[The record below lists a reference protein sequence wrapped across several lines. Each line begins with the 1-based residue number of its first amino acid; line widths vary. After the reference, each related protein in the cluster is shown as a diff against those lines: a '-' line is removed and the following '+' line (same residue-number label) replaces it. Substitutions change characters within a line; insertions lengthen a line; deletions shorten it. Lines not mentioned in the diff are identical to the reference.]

1 MDTSNP
7 GPLLMLGGG
16 VLMIIGSILNWGPS
30 TSGLSTDLFGLL
42 GILIL
47 LSGAAIAGLAAVR
60 TFAPQVGLPDQ
71 IVGFSLDQVATV
83 VGFTMF
89 LWSFSAITISGIEI
103 GAHLTWIGA
112 AAATV
117 GTVIASRKNAGAQP
131 GNL

>member
-16 VLMIIGSILNWGPS
+16 VLMVLGSILNWGPS

-60 TFAPQVGLPDQ
+60 AFAPQVGLPDD
-71 IVGFSLDQVATV
+71 IIGFSLEQVAV
-83 VGFTMF
+83 ILGFTMF
-89 LWSFSAITISGIEI
+89 LWSFSAITIDGIEF
-103 GAHLTWIGA
+103 GAHLTWIGS

-117 GTVIASRKNAGAQP
+117 GAVLSARSATGARS
-131 GNL
+131 GSI